1 MHTTGDVLPDLP
13 LRRSGWDP
21 SLDGLPASI
30 PEALHARHHQPD
42 DDFVIGPDFR
52 LTFGEADAQSFSFA
66 GRLMAAGVGKGT
78 RLASLYANSPKW
90 VITWLAAAR
99 IGALTV
105 PLSTFAPGAELARAL
120 RHADVHALLTASRF
134 GRDDLLVRLEEGLGG
149 LRDSGPELQLTDAP
163 FLRWAHVDGGAAPW
177 SRDLRPSLGSD
188 LVLRAQSEVHPADS
202 LVLMSTSGA
211 TAAPK
216 AVIHSHGSL
225 VRHAALLAQRRGLTT
240 RDRIYSPMP
249 FFWAGGLTVVLLTA
263 LTSGAAV
270 VTQERFD
277 PGEALELAERER
289 VTQISCWP
297 NAARAMAEHP
307 SFPQRDLSAVTGG
320 TLIEALPI
328 EHRPAARD
336 LVSTPLG
343 MTETGGPH
351 TGPDDGYAPLPPEQ
365 RGTFGR
371 TLPGMEHRIVDVE
384 TGVELAGDDE
394 GEILVRGLFLMDALH
409 KRERHETFTPDGW
422 YATGD
427 LGWFGADGLLRFTG
441 RRTAMIK
448 TAGANVSP
456 AEVEGVLGAI
466 PGIRAAYVFGVPAG
480 DRGED
485 VAAVVVRDL
494 QASLDVDELITNARR
509 ALATYK
515 VPRHVRFVDEA
526 EVPMLPT
533 GKVDLVALRSLVGET
548 G

>member
-1 MHTTGDVLPDLP
+1 M
-13 LRRSGWDP
+13 
-21 SLDGLPASI
+21 PATI
-30 PEALHARHHQPD
+30 PEALHARRLQAD

-52 LTFGEADAQSFSFA
+52 LTFGEADARSLALA

-78 RLASLYANSPKW
+78 RLASLYANSPEW

-99 IGALTV
+99 IGAFTV
-105 PLSTFAPGAELARAL
+105 PLSTFAPGAELTRAL
-120 RHADVHALLTASRF
+120 RNADVHALLTAPRF
-134 GRDDLLVRLEEGLGG
+134 GRDDLVARLEDGLDG

-163 FLRWAHVDGGAAPW
+163 FLRWVHVDGGTAPW
-177 SRDLRPSLGSD
+177 SRDLSPALGSD
-188 LVLRAQSEVHPADS
+188 LVLRAQAEVHPADP
-202 LVLMSTSGA
+202 LVLLSTSGA

-216 AVIHSHGSL
+216 AVIHSHGSI
-225 VRHAALLAQRRGLTT
+225 VRHAALLAERRGLTT

-263 LTSGAAV
+263 LTSGAAA

-277 PGEALELAERER
+277 AGEALELAERER

-307 SFPQRDLSAVTGG
+307 SFPGRDLSAVTGG
-320 TLIEALPI
+320 TLIEALPV
-328 EHRPAARD
+328 EHRPPARD
-336 LVSTPLG
+336 RVSTFLG

-351 TGPDDGYAPLPPEQ
+351 TGPDDNYAPLPPEQ

-384 TGVELAGDDE
+384 TGFELTGDDE
-394 GEILVRGLFLMDALH
+394 GEILVRGLFLMEGIH

-427 LGWFGADGLLRFTG
+427 LGWFGTDDLLRFTG

-448 TAGANVSP
+448 TAGSNVSP
-456 AEVEGVLGAI
+456 AEVEEVLGAI
-466 PGIRAAYVFGVPAG
+466 PGVRVAYVFGVPAG

-485 VAAVVVRDL
+485 VAAVVVRDPQSTL
-494 QASLDVDELITNARR
+494 DTDDLVASARR
-509 ALATYK
+509 ELATYK
-515 VPRHVRFVDEA
+515 VPRHVRFVGEA

-533 GKVDLVALRSLVGET
+533 GKVNLVALRSLVAGS
-548 G
+548 GSPG